1 MIGRAR
7 GTHRFETTH
16 IDMVP
21 MVDCIMV
28 LVIFL
33 MVSSSFVND
42 PGVEVQK
49 PDVAGELGG
58 DQNALL
64 IAIASDNRIF
74 FDGQEIRADQV
85 AGVLKQAAV
94 GRSPSL
100 IVRGDQVSDLGVFA
114 QVYTEAKRA
123 GIKQVQFATTRVAGG
138 AKP

>member
-1 MIGRAR
+1 MIGRH
-7 GTHRFETTH
+7 GGPHRFESTH

-33 MVSSSFVND
+33 MISSSFVSD

-49 PDVAGELGG
+49 PDVVGALSS

-64 IAIASDNRIF
+64 IAIAADNRIW
-74 FDGQEIRADQV
+74 FDGQEIRPDQV
-85 AGVLKQAAV
+85 AAVLTQAAV
-94 GRSPSL
+94 GRSPSV
-100 IVRGDQVSDLGVFA
+100 IVRGDQASSLGVFA

-123 GIKQVQFATTRVAGG
+123 GIKQVQFATARTGG
-138 AKP
+138 P

>member
-1 MIGRAR
+1 MIGRR
-7 GTHRFETTH
+7 HGHQHFESTH

-33 MVSSSFVND
+33 MISSSFVSD

-49 PDVAGELGG
+49 PDVVGALSS

-64 IAIASDNRIF
+64 IAISAENRIY

-85 AGVLKQAAV
+85 AAVLKQASV
-94 GRSPSL
+94 GRSPSV
-100 IVRGDQVSDLGVFA
+100 IVRGDQASSLGVFA

-123 GIKQVQFATTRVAGG
+123 GIRQVQFATARAGG
-138 AKP
+138 S